1 MRLTF
6 DVIQNS
12 KKSARSGR
20 PRKRKRRMLASKKTR
35 GTAKRRNARVKTRLN
50 PKVSL
55 PTMVSR
61 I

>member
-6 DVIQNS
+6 DVVQNS
-12 KKSARSGR
+12 KKFARSGR
-20 PRKRKRRMLASKKTR
+20 RRKRKRRMLASKKTR
-35 GTAKRRNARVKTRLN
+35 GIAKRRNARVKILLN

>member
-6 DVIQNS
+6 DVVQNS

-20 PRKRKRRMLASKKTR
+20 RRKRKRRMLASKKTR